1 MSDGWPGRLLG
12 GWLRPGGG
20 AGRPSGVDR
29 TPAGQQPSIAASPA
43 PPSLAGQVP
52 SPSPAKKKG
61 GVIAVTVLGLSG
73 EALERVLELVV
84 RECAST
90 GMRPVFVTDG
100 HELEPFRRRKLLVD
114 QVVDA
119 EARLSAA
126 PGLPWRLYRRR
137 QYALM
142 GARWRPR
149 SVVGFGRQPDED
161 CLAEL
166 RGG

>member
-1 MSDGWPGRLLG
+1 MSDDGWRGRLLLG

-20 AGRPSGVDR
+20 RAVASVPAPS
-29 TPAGQQPSIAASPA
+29 PHAPA
-43 PPSLAGQVP
+43 PPAPAP
-52 SPSPAKKKG
+52 SPSPGSVKKKTAG

-73 EALERVLELVV
+73 EALERVLEMVV

-90 GMRPVFVTDG
+90 GRRPVFVTDG